1 MTVVLETRDD
11 FTLEAYRR
19 VAWRGAP
26 VALSDT
32 ALEVMRES
40 RRQFL
45 ALLER
50 QPETVVYGVTS
61 GYGQM
66 AKQQLETDQRR
77 AHAARPPLAAAASFG
92 EALPVRVA
100 RGIVFTRLVNFVE
113 GYAAISPDLAV
124 AVADML
130 SGEPLP
136 EVPAHGAS
144 SAGEISSLAHLFG
157 PVAESFPLAEKD
169 ALALVNGAPCAAAL
183 VADAVLAAEA
193 RQQIATR
200 VFALAAEAIRAPLEA
215 YDAVLDE
222 LWGDDFDA
230 AALAELRSL
239 LAGGEMER
247 RRYQAPVSFRALPR
261 LLGQTLRAARQARQ
275 VASTLLRAVSDNP
288 LFLPADKAHPDGRVI
303 SNGGFH
309 AAAAAP
315 ALDALAAAWAD
326 LASVC
331 DRQINRL
338 LDGQTSL
345 LPEFLMSS
353 GGGYIGCL
361 GFAAA
366 DYVEQARHAAQRT
379 FLPGSDGGGFGQNDL
394 AVPAVA
400 AWRKAEEAGRCLDAN
415 LAILAAVASQAFHVS
430 DRHPPPAL
438 SQFLSEIRQIFA
450 PLDAHRAPG
459 PDAGALAAHFTRS
472 VYTP

>member
-1 MTVVLETRDD
+1 MTVILETRDD
-11 FTLEAYRR
+11 FNLETYRR

-26 VALSDT
+26 VALSDV
-32 ALEVMRES
+32 AVEVMRES
-40 RRQFL
+40 RRRFL

-66 AKQQLETDQRR
+66 ARQRLKHDERR

-92 EALPVRVA
+92 EALPERVT
-100 RGIVFTRLVNFVE
+100 RGIVFARLVNFVE
-113 GYAAISPDLAV
+113 GYAAISPELAV

-130 SGEPLP
+130 GGEPLP
-136 EVPAHGAS
+136 RVPAHGAS
-144 SAGEISSLAHLFG
+144 SAGEISSLAHLFS
-157 PVAESFPLAEKD
+157 PVSERLQLAEKD

-183 VADAVLAAEA
+183 VADAALAAEA
-193 RQQIATR
+193 RQRIATR
-200 VFALAAEAIRAPLEA
+200 VFALAAEALRAPLEA
-215 YDAVLDE
+215 YDAVLAE

-230 AALAELRSL
+230 AALADLRSL
-239 LAGGEMER
+239 LEGGEAER
-247 RRYQAPVSFRALPR
+247 RGYQAPVSFRALPR
-261 LLGQTLRAARQARQ
+261 LLGQTLRAAHQARQ
-275 VASTLLRAVSDNP
+275 VASTLLRAISDNP
-288 LFLPADKAHPDGRVI
+288 LFLAGDDAHPDGRVI

-326 LASVC
+326 LALVC

-338 LDGQTSL
+338 LDGQVSL
-345 LPEFLMSS
+345 LPDYLMSP

-361 GFAAA
+361 GFASA

-400 AWRKAEEAGRCLDAN
+400 AWRKTEEAGRCLDAN
-415 LAILAAVASQAFHVS
+415 LAILAAVASQAFHVT
-430 DRHPPPAL
+430 DRCPPPAL
-438 SQFLSEIRQIFA
+438 KQFLSEIRQLFA
-450 PLDAHRAPG
+450 PLDAPRAPG
-459 PDAGALAAHFTRS
+459 PDAGSLAAHFTRS